1 MRGELKDERV
11 EAARRDLEDRTLARI
26 HGDFARLVYL
36 AAMRDYNTGEYH
48 HEGLSQRYSSRS
60 ACSAIASCHREVF
73 RRLICCSLRELV
85 EELEIYARSNGA
97 ADIVSTWKR
106 LQPFKV
112 LVPLESSALTARF
125 FALNVKTALEVL
137 ASRQGRP
144 GQNPLPA

>member
-26 HGDFARLVYL
+26 QGDFARLVYL

-48 HEGLSQRYSSRS
+48 HEGLSQRYTSKS

-73 RRLICCSLRELV
+73 RRLISCSMRELV
-85 EELEIYARSNGA
+85 EELEIYTRSNPA
-97 ADIVSTWKR
+97 ADVLSTWKR
-106 LQPFKV
+106 LQPFRV
-112 LVPLESSALTARF
+112 LVPLECSALTVRF
-125 FALNVKTALEVL
+125 FILNVRTALEVL
-137 ASRQGRP
+137 TSRQHRA

>member
-48 HEGLSQRYSSRS
+48 HEGLSQRYTSKS

-73 RRLICCSLRELV
+73 RRLISCSMGELV
-85 EELEIYARSNGA
+85 EELEIYTRSNGA
-97 ADIVSTWKR
+97 ADVVSTWKW

-112 LVPLESSALTARF
+112 LVPLECSALTARF
-125 FALNVKTALEVL
+125 FALNVRTALEVL
-137 ASRQGRP
+137 TFRQRRAV
-144 GQNPLPA
+144 QNPLPA